1 MNRWLV
7 IDTTLR
13 CPLCGEPT
21 TIRSSRKVTDLLRE
35 EYVDCTNVNCPG
47 RFKVN
52 REIVASLFEG
62 SYAHGLKIPEYLR
75 RQTPVGNTADA
86 AQAPQSAGAAKGAQ
100 EA

>member
-21 TIRSSRKVTDLLRE
+21 TIRSSRRVTDLLRE

-75 RQTPVGNTADA
+75 RQAPTGNSPA
-86 AQAPQSAGAAKGAQ
+86 APQTDQAAGD
-100 EA
+100 

>member
-21 TIRSSRKVTDLLRE
+21 TIRSSRKVTELLRE
-35 EYVDCTNVNCPG
+35 EYVDCTNVSCPG

-75 RQTPVGNTADA
+75 RPANPDTPPTPA
-86 AQAPQSAGAAKGAQ
+86 AAES
-100 EA
+100 